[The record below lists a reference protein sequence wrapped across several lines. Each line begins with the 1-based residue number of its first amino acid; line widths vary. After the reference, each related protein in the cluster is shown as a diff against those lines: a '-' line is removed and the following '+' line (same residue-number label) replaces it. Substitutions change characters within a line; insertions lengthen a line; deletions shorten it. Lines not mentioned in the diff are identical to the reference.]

1 MTAALAGRAREIV
14 GPDNLLDDPAALVA
28 YTVDGIRPAAMARP
42 ATAEEAATLLAA
54 AGEQGA
60 GVLPR
65 GAGAHQHLGG
75 VPSRADLVIDTTRL
89 TGGICRRSSAGTA
102 SGSRSIPRACPSPRS
117 GGSSP
122 PTGTA
127 RGGCCTARSA
137 TW

>member
-89 TGGICRRSSAGTA
+89 TGITDYEPADYVVAVRAGT
-102 SGSRSIPRACPSPRS
+102 SRRF
-117 GGSSP
+117 SP
-122 PTGTA
+122 PGST
-127 RGGCCTARSA
+127 R
-137 TW
+137 